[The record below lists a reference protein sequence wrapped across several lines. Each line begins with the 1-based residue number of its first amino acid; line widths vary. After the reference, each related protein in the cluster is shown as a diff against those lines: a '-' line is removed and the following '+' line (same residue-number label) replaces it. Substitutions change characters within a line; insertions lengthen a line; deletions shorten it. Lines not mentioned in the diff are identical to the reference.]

1 MNIAI
6 ISGASSGIG
15 LEISKELD
23 KLSLDELWL
32 ISSNKDKLLSASEGL
47 TTKTRI
53 LPLDL
58 SNEQYISE
66 LSLLLKNENPN
77 VKYLVCSAG
86 VGFNGAFEELTNE
99 NIAKMI
105 DINVRALTSLTHTV
119 LPYVSMGGRII
130 EIASSAGFMPQPYFS
145 VYSATKSYV
154 ISFSR
159 ALRAELKK
167 KKIYVTAVCPGP
179 VETPF
184 FSGLDNVKEYKK
196 KYAISPQRVAKGA
209 LKASKRKKSLYIP
222 TFSMK
227 MVHLAS
233 KIVPNSLILKFYK

>member
-15 LEISKELD
+15 LEIVKELD
-23 KLSLDELWL
+23 KLCLDELWL
-32 ISSNKDKLLSASEGL
+32 ISSSKDKLLLASENL
-47 TTKTRI
+47 TTKARI

-66 LSLLLKNENPN
+66 LSLLLKNENPS

-99 NIAKMI
+99 NISKMI
-105 DINVRALTSLTHTV
+105 DVNVRALTSFTHTV
-119 LPYVSMGGRII
+119 LPFVTSDGRII

-179 VETPF
+179 VKTPF
-184 FSGLDNVKEYKK
+184 FTGLENVKEYKK

-209 LKASKRKKSLYIP
+209 LKASKRKKALYIP

-227 MVHLAS
+227 MVRLAS
-233 KIVPNSLILKFYK
+233 KIIPTSLMLKFYK